1 MPRKTL
7 RILCFGDSLTS
18 GYFCHGLDSHPY
30 ARKLED
36 RLRGTFPEVN
46 FEIDVNGVPG
56 DVASFNR
63 FYTRMDTAWKKKS
76 YDWTIILGGTNDIAY
91 GIPAEDIFNALREV
105 YDFVLSRERK
115 VLALTVPERESKH
128 KGSTASRN
136 DLNKCISKNKDTG
149 YYAFDLHSKIPF
161 HSLSEEDRGRYWD
174 DGLHLRD
181 EGYDWMGN
189 HIADALIDILWSE
202 GAFEQPTAK
211 SPDLIDG
218 DDGFFFD
225 EEDGNPRKINEGYVV
240 VRKKDLD

>member
-18 GYFCHGLDSHPY
+18 GYFSHGLDSRPY

-63 FYTRMDTAWKKKS
+63 FYSRMDAVWKNKS
-76 YDWTIILGGTNDIAY
+76 YDWTIVLGGTNDIAY
-91 GIPAEDIFNALREV
+91 GIPAEDIFDALKKV

-115 VLALTVPERESKH
+115 VLALTVPECESKD
-128 KGSTASRN
+128 KSCTASRN
-136 DLNKCISKNKDTG
+136 DLNKCILKHKDTG
-149 YYAFDLHSKIPF
+149 YYAFDLHSKIPY
-161 HSLSEEDRGRYWD
+161 HSLSEEARDRYWD

-211 SPDLIDG
+211 SPDLMDG